1 MKSSWAVPRA
11 RWSVGGIVGASGLS
25 EHEQWR
31 IAVYDSGR
39 DRVNCHG
46 RDLTPGVRD
55 GLRRS
60 SERMV
65 AEDSQVLGR
74 GGFSDLSSPPLYAR
88 NGLPEPVAFKTFV
101 ETLRVRY

>member
-1 MKSSWAVPRA
+1 M
-11 RWSVGGIVGASGLS
+11 
-25 EHEQWR
+25 
-31 IAVYDSGR
+31 AVYDSGR

-55 GLRRS
+55 GRRRS

-74 GGFSDLSSPPLYAR
+74 GGFSDLSFPTALRVQQSTWASRIL
-88 NGLPEPVAFKTFV
+88 NIL
-101 ETLRVRY
+101 ETLRVGY

>member
-1 MKSSWAVPRA
+1 M
-11 RWSVGGIVGASGLS
+11 GGIVGASGLS

-31 IAVYDSGR
+31 IAVYDNGR

-65 AEDSQVLGR
+65 EDSQFLGR
-74 GGFSDLSSPPLYAR
+74 GGFSDLSSPTA
-88 NGLPEPVAFKTFV
+88 
-101 ETLRVRY
+101 LRVQRSAWASRIQNI

>member
-1 MKSSWAVPRA
+1 M
-11 RWSVGGIVGASGLS
+11 VGASVLS

-31 IAVYDSGR
+31 ITVYDSGR

-55 GLRRS
+55 GLSRS

-65 AEDSQVLGR
+65 EDSQFLGR
-74 GGFSDLSSPPLYAR
+74 GGFSDLPSPPLYAC
-88 NGLPEPVAFKTFV
+88 NGLLEPVAFKTFV
-101 ETLRVRY
+101 ETLRVVKY

>member
-1 MKSSWAVPRA
+1 M
-11 RWSVGGIVGASGLS
+11 
-25 EHEQWR
+25 
-31 IAVYDSGR
+31 
-39 DRVNCHG
+39 
-46 RDLTPGVRD
+46 PGVRD

-65 AEDSQVLGR
+65 AEDSQDLGR

-88 NGLPEPVAFKTFV
+88 NGLLEPVAFQTFV